1 MLIGDP
7 RQRGEVC
14 ALERTRPEWDAYF
27 MTIAMM
33 ASMRST
39 CLRRQV
45 GAVLVRERQIVST
58 GYNGAPRGTAHCLE
72 IGCLR
77 ETLGIP
83 SGERHEMCR
92 GSHAE
97 GNAIAQAARMGIAT
111 DGAALYCTDEPC
123 SFCTKS
129 ILNAGVSR
137 VVYMRPYPDKLAV
150 QLREEAGA
158 VFEPFPKE
166 KLAQVRDWMTRAAH
180 GLERLM

>member
-1 MLIGDP
+1 
-7 RQRGEVC
+7 
-14 ALERTRPEWDAYF
+14 
-27 MTIAMM
+27 MM

-45 GAVLVRERQIVST
+45 GAVVVRDKQIVST
-58 GYNGAPRGTAHCLE
+58 GYNGAPRGTKHCLE

-111 DGAALYCTDEPC
+111 SGTTLYSTDEPC

-129 ILNAGVSR
+129 ILNASVGR
-137 VVYMRPYPDKLAV
+137 VVYMRAYPDKLAAE
-150 QLREEAGA
+150 LREEAGA
-158 VFEPFPKE
+158 VFELFPKE
-166 KLAQVRDWMTRAAH
+166 KLAQVHDWMARAAQE
-180 GLERLM
+180 LELKL

>member
-1 MLIGDP
+1 
-7 RQRGEVC
+7 
-14 ALERTRPEWDAYF
+14 

-39 CLRRQV
+39 CLRRQI
-45 GAVLVRERQIVST
+45 GAVVVRDRQIVST
-58 GYNGAPRGTAHCLE
+58 GYNGAPRGTAHCLD

-77 ETLGIP
+77 ETLGVP

-111 DGAALYCTDEPC
+111 NGTTLYCTHEPC

-129 ILNAGVSR
+129 ILNAGVTR
-137 VVYMRPYPDKLAV
+137 VVYMRAYPDKLAV
-150 QLREEAGA
+150 ELREEADA
-158 VFEPFPKE
+158 AFEPFPKE
-166 KLAQVRDWMTRAAH
+166 KLAQVRGWMTRAVRE
-180 GLERLM
+180 LEE